1 MSNNEKFYAA
11 KTKIHYDSTVYKK
24 ITNSLKTLYATAI
37 LLGGIFGIFFVLIAN
52 AVQKRS

>member
-37 LLGGIFGIFFVLIAN
+37 LLGGIFGIFYALISN
-52 AVQKRS
+52 AIQKRS